1 MHLNETQNGTNHQ
14 NTLLVVDDSL
24 VSHVL
29 LKQIFEPSYQ
39 ILDAYSGREGLQ
51 ILLTNLNKICGI
63 LLDVVMPDMNGLQ
76 VLRSIKDLG
85 LSERF
90 PVFLITSQTDDKTL
104 QEAYSLGVMDV
115 ISKPVVPFVVER
127 RINSVIELFQ
137 ARERLR
143 MVVEQQQERMSEQ
156 ERRLF
161 EYNAGMI
168 ETLATAI
175 EFRSDESGSHV
186 QHIRDITVHV
196 LQSTSLGENLKKSD
210 IDLIGMA
217 AVTHDAGKIAI
228 PDQILNK
235 PGRLTRE
242 EFEIMKTH
250 TQKGAELLSHI
261 PQMKTHEAYRYAYDI
276 ALHHHER
283 WDGNGYPDGLK
294 GNEISIWAQVV
305 SVADVY
311 DALVSKR
318 CYKTPYGFDTAVQM
332 IRDNQCGV
340 FNPTLLDNF
349 FKVEKDLRC
358 LYSGRAASD

>member
-156 ERRLF
+156 
-161 EYNAGMI
+161 
-168 ETLATAI
+168 
-175 EFRSDESGSHV
+175 
-186 QHIRDITVHV
+186 
-196 LQSTSLGENLKKSD
+196 
-210 IDLIGMA
+210 
-217 AVTHDAGKIAI
+217 
-228 PDQILNK
+228 
-235 PGRLTRE
+235 
-242 EFEIMKTH
+242 
-250 TQKGAELLSHI
+250 
-261 PQMKTHEAYRYAYDI
+261 
-276 ALHHHER
+276 
-283 WDGNGYPDGLK
+283 
-294 GNEISIWAQVV
+294 
-305 SVADVY
+305 DVY
-311 DALVSKR
+311 KR
-318 CYKTPYGFDTAVQM
+318 QSYP
-332 IRDNQCGV
+332 
-340 FNPTLLDNF
+340 PW
-349 FKVEKDLRC
+349 RC
-358 LYSGRAASD
+358 P